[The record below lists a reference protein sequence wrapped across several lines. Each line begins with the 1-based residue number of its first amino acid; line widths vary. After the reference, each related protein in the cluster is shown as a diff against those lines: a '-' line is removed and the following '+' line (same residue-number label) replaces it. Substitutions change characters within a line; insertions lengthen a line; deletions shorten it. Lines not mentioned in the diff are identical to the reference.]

1 MDAKSVQS
9 FESNEELI
17 DIRFDSSQQSENR
30 VLELMKRAI
39 GRGVEYYF
47 TVDPDQTQHFI
58 LDASPE
64 DVWFVL
70 GGTHKDFF
78 VDETDVLQ
86 MRKLKMA
93 RISPPCNMKQ
103 KKPYKKSKLSSGFA

>member
-1 MDAKSVQS
+1 MDAKSVQ
-9 FESNEELI
+9 SNEELI
-17 DIRFDSSQQSENR
+17 DIRFDSSQQSETR
-30 VLELMKRAI
+30 ILELMKRAI

-58 LDASPE
+58 MDASP
-64 DVWFVL
+64 DDMWFVL
-70 GGTHKDFF
+70 GGKPKDFF

-93 RISPPCNMKQ
+93 ISPPWITKQ